1 VPRAAFAN
9 LGCKVNQYETQHILE
24 TFQRAGFAIVPFDE
38 PADVYVINTCS
49 VTGQAEAKSR
59 QVVRRALRT
68 NPEAKVIVT
77 GCAAQMSLNQKKTFD
92 GAHLLVP
99 NPEKLQTLSL
109 VLQAFP
115 HLTTRGDSPLQR
127 EERQSPPVRANVKIQ
142 DGCDVYC
149 SYCSIPYTR
158 PKRMSRPYTE
168 IIQEVKNLIRLGC
181 QEIVL
186 TGVLLG
192 SYGPETGSGGPRFEE
207 LVQDLSALPGSFRI
221 RLSSIEATQVTEALI
236 GVLKQPNSK
245 VVPHLHIPL
254 QSGSSKVL
262 KEMNRPYTQQ
272 EYLLLCE
279 RLQSQIP
286 DIAITTDILVG
297 FPTETDEDF
306 SETLRVCEKVRFAR
320 AHVFRFS
327 PRPGTPADRWGDP
340 VKPEIKEQRSKKV
353 IELTNQTRQEY
364 VSKFLGRVMEVV
376 VESYSPKTGFLKG
389 YTQNYI
395 EVEFPGDP
403 AWVGTLARVRLTT
416 TEHLTA
422 RGEIVRVT
430 PRPSGRM
437 LKVVPSG

>member
-1 VPRAAFAN
+1 
-9 LGCKVNQYETQHILE
+9 
-24 TFQRAGFAIVPFDE
+24 
-38 PADVYVINTCS
+38 
-49 VTGQAEAKSR
+49 
-59 QVVRRALRT
+59 
-68 NPEAKVIVT
+68 
-77 GCAAQMSLNQKKTFD
+77 
-92 GAHLLVP
+92 
-99 NPEKLQTLSL
+99 
-109 VLQAFP
+109 
-115 HLTTRGDSPLQR
+115 
-127 EERQSPPVRANVKIQ
+127 
-142 DGCDVYC
+142 
-149 SYCSIPYTR
+149 
-158 PKRMSRPYTE
+158 MSRPYTE